1 MVYIMQ
7 ESISKKALLHSPIFL
22 DLLSVMY
29 SHMYVCTE
37 IRNNIKEK
45 GEEEI
50 TACGLDV
57 KLRDDIA
64 GNMIE
69 LETW

>member
-1 MVYIMQ
+1 M
-7 ESISKKALLHSPIFL
+7 
-22 DLLSVMY
+22 
-29 SHMYVCTE
+29 CTE

-50 TACGLDV
+50 TACDLDV

-69 LETW
+69 YLEKW